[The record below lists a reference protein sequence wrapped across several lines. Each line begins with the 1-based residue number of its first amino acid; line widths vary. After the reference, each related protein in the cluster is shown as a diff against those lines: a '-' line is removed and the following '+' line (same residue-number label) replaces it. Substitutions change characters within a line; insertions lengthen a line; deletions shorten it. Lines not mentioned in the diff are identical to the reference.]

1 LQICFVINNNTKQM
15 KKNDKIKK
23 KTYDEVFYPNGRVM
37 TEKTFPEWEKNIN
50 NILKN
55 IDKIGNNEY
64 FKRESIK
71 VEYKNKNK

>member
-1 LQICFVINNNTKQM
+1 M
-15 KKNDKIKK
+15 KKTNKI
-23 KTYDEVFYPNGRVM
+23 M

-50 NILKN
+50 SILKN

-71 VEYKNKNK
+71 VEYKTKNK

>member
-1 LQICFVINNNTKQM
+1 MKGNPEKLKKQ
-15 KKNDKIKK
+15 
-23 KTYDEVFYPNGRVM
+23 TYDEVFYPNGRVI

-64 FKRESIK
+64 FKREAIK

>member
-1 LQICFVINNNTKQM
+1 M
-15 KKNDKIKK
+15 KKN
-23 KTYDEVFYPNGRVM
+23 KTM
-37 TEKTFPEWEKNIN
+37 SEKTLPEWEKNIN

-71 VEYKNKNK
+71 VEYKNKKDE